1 VPTEYNHE
9 VNAQLIYELG
19 TALMREGLGTA
30 EIWRQCRGNSLAFAQ
45 QAINSGLGQERLD
58 LIQRNVEYHLE
69 VSDVVDSDGLE
80 QKLGDGRLSVAIE
93 CTNCGYVKI
102 GPAIEAL
109 EREAEGLGAAFYWIL
124 TYTLYRVMR
133 LYNHDDALMY
143 EERLRESAEEEDP
156 QNRDQYEFPEVE
168 KALPESIRKTRKHD
182 FDGWQLR
189 NRRLLARFKD
199 GRHGSWIGRL
209 RRIQRLARLALKH
222 SRADLEAG
230 SYDSPPLPAM
240 LVAFQERDAITA
252 CFDEESQYM
261 LEGSSEPAEY
271 VTFSPRDPVEVR
283 MAMRVVG
290 RFVELNYELFQLVE
304 EIQEWE
310 KRHAD
315 RRLDRG
321 EPSLRVA

>member
-1 VPTEYNHE
+1 
-9 VNAQLIYELG
+9 
-19 TALMREGLGTA
+19 
-30 EIWRQCRGNSLAFAQ
+30 
-45 QAINSGLGQERLD
+45 
-58 LIQRNVEYHLE
+58 
-69 VSDVVDSDGLE
+69 
-80 QKLGDGRLSVAIE
+80 
-93 CTNCGYVKI
+93 
-102 GPAIEAL
+102 
-109 EREAEGLGAAFYWIL
+109 
-124 TYTLYRVMR
+124 
-133 LYNHDDALMY
+133 
-143 EERLRESAEEEDP
+143 
-156 QNRDQYEFPEVE
+156 
-168 KALPESIRKTRKHD
+168 
-182 FDGWQLR
+182 
-189 NRRLLARFKD
+189 
-199 GRHGSWIGRL
+199 
-209 RRIQRLARLALKH
+209 
-222 SRADLEAG
+222 
-230 SYDSPPLPAM
+230 M